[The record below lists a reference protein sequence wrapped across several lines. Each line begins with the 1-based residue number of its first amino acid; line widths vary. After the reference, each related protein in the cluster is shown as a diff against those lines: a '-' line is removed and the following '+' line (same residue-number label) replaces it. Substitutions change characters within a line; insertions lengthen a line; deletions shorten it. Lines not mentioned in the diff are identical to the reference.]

1 MDIQRPSNARAKKI
15 RRIAYGT
22 VALLLVGGVTYGLS
36 KLRPA
41 APSVD
46 RATIWPDEVKRGPML
61 REVRGLGILVP
72 EDIRWVAAQTDAH
85 VDKWVL
91 RPPAIVKPGSI
102 IMELSDPIVQKDAV
116 DAEFQLKGAEADY
129 QNMKVQVNSDLMSQ
143 KSTEASVGSDYEQ
156 AKINHGVEGSV
167 V

>member
-46 RATIWPDEVKRGPML
+46 ANTIWSDAVKRGPMV
-61 REVRGLGILVP
+61 RDVRGLGTLVP
-72 EDIRWVAAQTDAH
+72 EDIRWIPAQTDAH

-91 RPPAIVKPGSI
+91 RPPAIVHPSSI
-102 IMELSDPIVQKDAV
+102 IMELSDPTVQKDLL
-116 DAEFQLKGAEADY
+116 DAEYQLRGEEA
-129 QNMKVQVNSDLMSQ
+129 NSR
-143 KSTEASVGSDYEQ
+143 STAT
-156 AKINHGVEGSV
+156 
-167 V
+167 

>member
-22 VALLLVGGVTYGLS
+22 VALLLVAGVTYGLS

-61 REVRGLGILVP
+61 RGVRGVGILVA
-72 EDIRWVAAQTDAH
+72 EDIGWVAAQTDAH
-85 VDKWVL
+85 VNKWVL
-91 RPPAIVKPGSI
+91 RPPAIVKP
-102 IMELSDPIVQKDAV
+102 
-116 DAEFQLKGAEADY
+116 
-129 QNMKVQVNSDLMSQ
+129 
-143 KSTEASVGSDYEQ
+143 
-156 AKINHGVEGSV
+156 
-167 V
+167 

>member
-36 KLRPA
+36 RLRPA

-61 REVRGLGILVP
+61 RAVRPLPTLLP
-72 EDIRWVAAQTDAH
+72 EALPSLPPQTDSPAARC
-85 VDKWVL
+85 VL
-91 RPPAIVKPGSI
+91 PPR
-102 IMELSDPIVQKDAV
+102 PIV
-116 DAEFQLKGAEADY
+116 
-129 QNMKVQVNSDLMSQ
+129 
-143 KSTEASVGSDYEQ
+143 
-156 AKINHGVEGSV
+156 HP
-167 V
+167 

>member
-22 VALLLVGGVTYGLS
+22 VALIIIGGVTYGLS

-61 REVRGLGILVP
+61 REVRWGPLFPKTFAGSLRRRTREWSAGYCVPGL
-72 EDIRWVAAQTDAH
+72 
-85 VDKWVL
+85 
-91 RPPAIVKPGSI
+91 S
-102 IMELSDPIVQKDAV
+102 LSQIPS
-116 DAEFQLKGAEADY
+116 LW
-129 QNMKVQVNSDLMSQ
+129 N
-143 KSTEASVGSDYEQ
+143 
-156 AKINHGVEGSV
+156 
-167 V
+167 